1 MSKFEVQ
8 EYTLCDG
15 WVNTWTHTQD
25 GSDEPVYFN
34 SEADA
39 QTELDW
45 FLHDILQEVEAGNMA
60 DVPDKNT
67 FRIVEVSDEQRI
79 EE

>member
-15 WVNTWTHTQD
+15 WVNTW
-25 GSDEPVYFN
+25 SDDEGATTFN
-34 SEADA
+34 SEAEA
-39 QTELDW
+39 QAELDW

-67 FRIVEVSDEQRI
+67 FRIVEVSDDNI
-79 EE
+79 